1 MCAPSAPAPTPP
13 TQTSAAATGTNV
25 STAVANAYL
34 TNMDE
39 TGPNG
44 SKDFTQN
51 GTQTVTDPY
60 TGQTYEVPT
69 FSVNTTLSAEQ
80 QAIAD
85 QQNLA
90 NLNLSTLGADLSG
103 QLGEQLTQNFSL
115 GNEETE
121 AYLYDLGSARLDP
134 QFAQAEEDLQAKLA
148 NQGIRPGT
156 EAYDREMT
164 LLMQQENDAY
174 NQLLLTGRS
183 QASQELLA
191 QDNQRINQISAL
203 LTGGQVSQPTFQT
216 GNSIT
221 PAPTTDNASIIANS
235 DAQAAAAAAQ
245 SQAATASLIGGLGGL
260 FALSDERAKTDKDK
274 IGETD
279 DGMGIYSFKYKGS
292 PKTEIGL
299 MAQEVKKKKPGA
311 VRTGADGLM
320 RVDYGKA
327 LK

>member
-13 TQTSAAATGTNV
+13 AETSAAATGTNV

-44 SKDFTQN
+44 SKDFSQN
-51 GTQTVTDPY
+51 GTQTITDPY

-69 FSVNTTLSAEQ
+69 FSVSTTLSPEQ
-80 QAIAD
+80 QLIAD

-103 QLGEQLTQNFSL
+103 QLGQQLTQNFSL

-121 AYLYDLGSARLDP
+121 AYLYELGSARLDP
-134 QFAQAEEDLQAKLA
+134 QFAQAEADLQAKLA
-148 NQGIRPGT
+148 NQGIMPGT
-156 EAYDREMT
+156 EAYNREMT
-164 LLMQQENDAY
+164 LLSQQENDAY

-203 LTGGQVSQPTFQT
+203 LTGGQVSQPTFTT

-221 PAPTTDNASIIANS
+221 PAATTDNASIIANA
-235 DAQAAAAAAQ
+235 DAAAAAAAAQ
-245 SQAATASLIGGLGGL
+245 SQAATASMIGGLGGL
-260 FALSDERAKTDKDK
+260 FALSDERAKTDEKK
-274 IGETD
+274 IGETE
-279 DGMGIYSFKYKGS
+279 DGMGIYSFKYNGS

-299 MAQEVKKKKPGA
+299 MAQEVKRKKPGA
-311 VRTGADGLM
+311 VMTGADGLM
-320 RVDYGKA
+320 RVNYGKA